1 MSGVEDPGLGEQGL
15 RGNVE
20 GVGDRPKHANDGWW
34 SPRSI
39 WLR

>member
-15 RGNVE
+15 RRNVE